1 MGRLRLAHVTKQT
14 GITLV
19 ETLVAS
25 LVMGIAIIGVSLMYG
40 TGSSWVVATGEGR
53 VATGLAQQMI
63 EQKRAGGFPVPET
76 RCETVYPD
84 GSVAPCA
91 SPVDPSVRAFT
102 RVTCVQYV
110 SDADSDDPAY
120 AYTPECRAG
129 DPPTKNTVR
138 VTVTV
143 TSTRPRAQAN
153 AVTLQAWLVRP

>member
-1 MGRLRLAHVTKQT
+1 MRIAQLTKQT
-14 GITLV
+14 GISVV
-19 ETLVAS
+19 EILVAG
-25 LVMGIAIIGVSLMYG
+25 LVMGTAIVGVSLMYG

-63 EQKRAGGFPVPET
+63 EQKRAGGFPAPET
-76 RCETVYPD
+76 LCETVYPD
-84 GSVAPCA
+84 GTAAPCA
-91 SPVDPSVRAFT
+91 SPVDPSVRSFT
-102 RVTCVQYV
+102 RVTCIQYV
-110 SDADSDDPAY
+110 SDAGWDDPAY

-129 DPPTKNTVR
+129 DPPTKNTVG